1 MFISFNVWDKKTF
14 KADNEDEEED
24 ADADADAGSI

>member
-1 MFISFNVWDKKTF
+1 MFISFYVWDKKTF